1 MTNVKET
8 ILEINSSDQRLV
20 LIISGAGIQAAK
32 WLLDVPG
39 ASKTIL
45 EIQIPYSDKAMHE
58 LLEYTPTNFVSE
70 STVLDMAKKAYE
82 KAIALRSN
90 NEPLLGIACTAAI
103 STDRDRRGK
112 NHAYICSWS
121 AHSRTIEHLTLQK
134 GKRDRVS
141 EDLIISQA
149 IINMISKEILNRST
163 YDIALNPGDSSEKT
177 NLRYLT
183 EIKALLAGQIPSFI
197 KEGNNHFEP
206 NGKFTGLILPGS
218 FNPLHQGH
226 KSLLSK
232 AHELTKKPGAYE
244 ISVKNVDKPDLQEKL
259 ISERLNQ
266 FGTSN
271 TVLVT
276 ASPLFSQKSDLF
288 PGSTFVIGYDTALR
302 LIDPKYYDNDV
313 RQMHK
318 SISHIMA
325 NECDFLVAGRVHK
338 ERFLGLS
345 SINIPIIFSEIF
357 SEIPESEFRLDI
369 SSSEIRNRPGRELDV
384 K

>member
-8 ILEINSSDQRLV
+8 ILGFNSSDQKLV

-45 EIQIPYSDKAMHE
+45 EIQIPYSDKAMHD
-58 LLEYTPTNFVSE
+58 LLEYTPTHFVSE
-70 STVLDMAKKAYE
+70 NTVLDMARKAYE
-82 KAIALRSN
+82 KSIALRKN
-90 NEPLLGIACTAAI
+90 NEPVLGIACTAAI
-103 STDRDRRGK
+103 STDRDRRGQ
-112 NHAYICSWS
+112 NHAYICSWT
-121 AHSRTIEHLTLQK
+121 AHSRNIEHITLQK

-141 EDLIISQA
+141 EDLIISQS
-149 IINMISKEILNRST
+149 IINMISKVILNRSA
-163 YDIALNPGDSSEKT
+163 YDIDLDPGDNSEKT
-177 NLRYLT
+177 NLTYAT
-183 EIKALLAGQIPSFI
+183 ETKALLAGQILSFI
-197 KEGNNHFEP
+197 KKGDNHIEP
-206 NGKFTGLILPGS
+206 DGKFTGLILPGS
-218 FNPLHQGH
+218 FNPLHRGH

-232 AHELTKKPGAYE
+232 AHELTGKPGAYE
-244 ISVKNVDKPDLQEKL
+244 MSVKNVDKPDLQEEL
-259 ISERLNQ
+259 ISARLNQ
-266 FGTSN
+266 FDTPN

-338 ERFLGLS
+338 QRFLGLS
-345 SINIPIIFSEIF
+345 SINIPIIFSDIF

-369 SSSEIRNRPGRELDV
+369 SSSEIRNHPGRELDV